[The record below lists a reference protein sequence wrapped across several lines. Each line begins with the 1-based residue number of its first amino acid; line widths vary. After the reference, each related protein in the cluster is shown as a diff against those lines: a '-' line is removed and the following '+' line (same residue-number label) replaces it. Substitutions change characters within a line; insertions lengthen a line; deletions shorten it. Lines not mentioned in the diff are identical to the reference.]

1 MKRNQEARRK
11 WKRQHLKQNNQKP
24 YNKCLINLVC
34 SLSTGKYL
42 LSVFS
47 HRPRSFVARS
57 VRKPQALNILK
68 LNFVAYFRWGKR
80 LKPRTHICQN
90 NREIIRSF
98 FQNHEKTLLRHCTCK
113 IIAGVSQTPVG
124 QKLCGSSSRQAYSF
138 TVHATRLT
146 SFSISLCFRFPCSSA
161 IRASFAFKAWDFS
174 SKA

>member
-57 VRKPQALNILK
+57 VRKPQENT
-68 LNFVAYFRWGKR
+68 FPYR
-80 LKPRTHICQN
+80 PRTRLIISEHRSLRALLSTMGQHCFTSITSSHFKVSVHMSPTN
-90 NREIIRSF
+90 WGNHLSEIHASLLF
-98 FQNHEKTLLRHCTCK
+98 CVHEKTF
-113 IIAGVSQTPVG
+113 Q
-124 QKLCGSSSRQAYSF
+124 
-138 TVHATRLT
+138 VHMHEPARWGEIPPWAMWN
-146 SFSISLCFRFPCSSA
+146 FSEMEWKF
-161 IRASFAFKAWDFS
+161 
-174 SKA
+174 